1 MSTTQL
7 KIVFVGLFFLF
18 MFLFGFWLSRNGKPY
33 NMALFTMHKL
43 IALGA
48 VVYLVLT
55 IAKIHQATPLTP
67 IQFTAVIITA
77 LCFVVTAATGAM
89 LSVDKVMPE
98 IVHRMHQIT
107 PYLTV
112 LSTGATLYL
121 LLIASKN
128 LIKI

>member
-1 MSTTQL
+1 MSTTQV
-7 KIVFVGLFFLF
+7 KIVFAGLLFLF

-33 NMALFTMHKL
+33 NMALFTVHKL
-43 IALGA
+43 VALGA
-48 VVYLVLT
+48 VVYLAVT
-55 IAKIHQATPLTP
+55 ITKIHQATPLTSM
-67 IQFTAVIITA
+67 QFTAVIITA
-77 LCFVVTAATGAM
+77 LCFVVTAASGAM

-98 IVHRMHQIT
+98 IVHRLHQIT

-112 LSTGATLYL
+112 LSIGATLYL